1 MGCSGTARRART
13 GLMSSSSTVY
23 VNDAAA
29 LEAFQRNLKLR
40 ACPACAQTGFLNSH
54 GPWFGYGGH
63 RSERHKRGHR
73 VFCSNRFRKR
83 GCGKTF
89 SVLFSLLLKGRII
102 PAALVTAF
110 LAPVLAGA
118 CRHAAWLSV
127 AHGFSLESGY
137 RLWRDWVLGQAYL
150 RTWLCRKSP
159 PPRPERLGDGLIQ
172 TWDHLRSAFAGRPC
186 PVAAF
191 QEYFQQP
198 FFPN

>member
-137 RLWRDWVLGQAYL
+137 RLWRDWVLASCVVPATFAL
-150 RTWLCRKSP
+150 PPCSKPSVTIPKPSSCPTSTASCSSP
-159 PPRPERLGDGLIQ
+159 TGGAKPISCTPR
-172 TWDHLRSAFAGRPC
+172 
-186 PVAAF
+186 
-191 QEYFQQP
+191 
-198 FFPN
+198 